1 MRLYA
6 VDSSLH
12 HSLNTQYG
20 VMAVP
25 SILVFHNSRPLYKYN
40 YTEYS
45 LAGFTQFVRQT
56 FNHRAEPC
64 IKLRALEIITF
75 KRFARIVSL
84 D

>member
-56 FNHRAEPC
+56 VNLSRAV
-64 IKLRALEIITF
+64 A
-75 KRFARIVSL
+75 
-84 D
+84 